1 MKRETIESL
10 IPETVENRAAVIDK
24 IMTEAGKDITREQK
38 KFEDYDD
45 IKEQLTKAQ
54 ATIAELEK
62 VKGSADELQKQI
74 DAYKT
79 AEAERVANEAKTAK
93 QREAAQRFATAK
105 GQHEFL
111 DPDIEEAVMNKFM
124 AAVDDPANKGKG
136 DAEIYTTLTKDKP
149 FFKSMNPDVNMG
161 GVGDVSAVG
170 AITPEQFAKMGMRER
185 SELAAKDPKQY
196 DLLSKRSK

>member
-45 IKEQLTKAQ
+45 IKGQLTKAQ
-54 ATIAELEK
+54 ATITELEK

-79 AEAERVANEAKTAK
+79 AETERAANEAKTAK
-93 QREAAQRFATAK
+93 QREAAQRFTSVK
-105 GQHEFL
+105 GQHEFI
-111 DPDIEEAVMNKFM
+111 DPDIEDAVMNKFM

-136 DAEIYTTLTKDKP
+136 DAEIYATLTKDKP
-149 FFKSMNPDVNMG
+149 FFKSMNPNVNMG

-170 AITPEQFAKMGMRER
+170 AITPEKFKAMGMRER

-196 DLLSKRSK
+196 DLLTKRSK

>member
-54 ATIAELEK
+54 TTIAELEK

-79 AEAERVANEAKTAK
+79 AEAERAENEAKTAK

-161 GVGDVSAVG
+161 GVGDVSAMG
-170 AITPEQFAKMGMRER
+170 AITPEQFKAMGISER
-185 SELAAKDPKQY
+185 SALLAKDPKQY
-196 DLLSKRSK
+196 EQLTKRR

>member
-1 MKRETIESL
+1 MKTEFLKSL
-10 IPETVENRAAVIDK
+10 IPETVDGRDDIIAKIFAEN
-24 IMTEAGKDITREQK
+24 GKDINTLKTENERLSGELVKANETVKGLTESAGDAEKLKQK
-38 KFEDYDD
+38 
-45 IKEQLTKAQ
+45 
-54 ATIAELEK
+54 IAEYETKEK
-62 VKGSADELQKQI
+62 ER
-74 DAYKT
+74 
-79 AEAERVANEAKTAK
+79 AENEAKTAK

-161 GVGDVSAVG
+161 GVGDVSAMG

-185 SELAAKDPKQY
+185 SELLAKDPKQY
-196 DLLSKRSK
+196 EQLTKRR